1 VTAAFFVA
9 QVVVLAAVLIWMARR
24 AAGPRAGQT
33 AAIVLVLWL
42 ALTGSLAG
50 MGLLAFG
57 TLPPPVMVLVTVSTA
72 LTTWLGFSRF
82 GTKLVERLP
91 VTVLVGYQAFRVF
104 VEIFLWLGYRDGF
117 VPVQMTFEGRN
128 FDVFSGLLA
137 LVMAG
142 LAAQGRLRASAILAW
157 NLGGLL
163 LLINIVLVAIL
174 SMPTPF
180 RQFHNEPAN
189 VFVTTAPYVWLPA
202 FLVQAAWLGH
212 LLVFRWL
219 TRMRA

>member
-1 VTAAFFVA
+1 MTAAFFVA
-9 QVVVLAAVLIWMARR
+9 QVLLLAALLVWMARR
-24 AAGPRAGQT
+24 AAGVRAGQT

-57 TLPPPVMVLVTVSTA
+57 AVPPPVMVLVTVSTA

-91 VTVLVGYQAFRVF
+91 VTVLVGFQGFRVL

-128 FDVFSGLLA
+128 FDIFSGLLA
-137 LVMAG
+137 LVVAG
-142 LAAQGRLRASAILAW
+142 LAAQGRLRSSAILAW

-163 LLINIVLVAIL
+163 LLINIVMVAIL
-174 SMPTPF
+174 SMPTPL
-180 RQFHNEPAN
+180 RQFPNEPAN
-189 VFVTTAPYVWLPA
+189 LFVSTAPYVWLPT

-219 TRMRA
+219 ARMRA

>member
-1 VTAAFFVA
+1 MTQAFFVA
-9 QVVVLAAVLIWMARR
+9 QVLAVAVVLVAIARK
-24 AAGPRAGQT
+24 AAGPTAGRT
-33 AAIVLVLWL
+33 AAIVLVFWL

-50 MGLLAFG
+50 LGLLAFG
-57 TLPPPVMVLVTVSTA
+57 PVPPPTMLLVTIATA
-72 LTTWLGFSRF
+72 LTTWLGLSRF
-82 GTKLVERLP
+82 GTKVVERVP
-91 VTVLVGYQAFRVF
+91 VAALVGYQAFRIL

-137 LVMAG
+137 LVVAG
-142 LAAQGRLRASAILAW
+142 LAAQGKLRSSAILGW
-157 NLGGLL
+157 NLGALL
-163 LLINIVLVAIL
+163 LLINIVMVAIL
-174 SMPTPF
+174 SMPTPL

-189 VFVTTAPYVWLPA
+189 VFVSTAPYVWLPV

-219 TRMRA
+219 RSLR